1 MPHLSVAGRILQNRQ
16 ILADK
21 EPFRRHIY
29 ESVTLREF
37 FDFKI
42 KENAFLQ
49 GDTELVDK
57 NILLRKMSELE
68 TYQKQ
73 LEEFSD
79 ITIQSY
85 KADWK
90 VQRIIERTLQMM
102 IETCIDIANHIIS
115 DRGLRPPTS
124 YGDTFNILFEN
135 DIIDSE
141 LFQVMDKMTKF
152 RNIVVH
158 RYEDIDAEIVIIIL
172 KKHISDFNT
181 FKEAILKLLK
191 DLPGNLSSM

>member
-1 MPHLSVAGRILQNRQ
+1 M
-16 ILADK
+16 
-21 EPFRRHIY
+21 
-29 ESVTLREF
+29 
-37 FDFKI
+37 
-42 KENAFLQ
+42 Q
-49 GDTELVDK
+49 GDTELVDR
-57 NILLRKMSELE
+57 NIILRKISELE

-85 KADWK
+85 KSDWK

-115 DRGLRPPTS
+115 DKGLRPPTS
-124 YGDTFNILFEN
+124 YSDTFNILLEN
-135 DIIDSE
+135 NIIDAG
-141 LFQVMDKMTKF
+141 LYQVMDKMTKF

-158 RYEDIDAEIVIIIL
+158 RYEDVDAEIVIIIL
-172 KKHISDFNT
+172 KKHIGDFNA

-191 DLPGNLSSM
+191 DLPST

>member
-1 MPHLSVAGRILQNRQ
+1 ML
-16 ILADK
+16 
-21 EPFRRHIY
+21 
-29 ESVTLREF
+29 
-37 FDFKI
+37 
-42 KENAFLQ
+42 FLQ

-79 ITIQSY
+79 ITTQSY
-85 KADWK
+85 KSDWK

-124 YGDTFNILFEN
+124 YGDTFNILLEN

-158 RYEDIDAEIVIIIL
+158 RYEDVDAEIVIIIL
-172 KKHISDFNT
+172 KKHIGDFNA
-181 FKEAILKLLK
+181 FKETILKLLK
-191 DLPGNLSSM
+191 ELPA